1 MSRFLTYQ
9 TLSKV
14 RMRPYSTRPWR
25 GPIYYSPTIL
35 PITLAALL
43 TAITVQPAGDHLPAH
58 QKQDFCASDSGEMYS
73 HTMITIMNCSEENEY
88 CSTHCGFL
96 DLGARCCANLKYF
109 SGKRNEVGNVR
120 SHLFKDVSFAKQE
133 TSLLSNA
140 DVVALIVRTTFIL
153 LEFGS
158 RPLKNAK
165 KILSCGLICI
175 WLYRYRFGMTDQF
188 ANLSRLQP
196 SFNIFAENA
205 SFVIFFLVV
214 RLSLKMADLLKIFKR
229 QKGLRIVKLVKLAKL
244 VKIGKWFLL
253 GNISWK
259 LAIKIFRMLK
269 LLKLL
274 KISRKCKRILPKRH
288 FKAFKLFKAFKII
301 KVLNLAAVVF
311 MLEDAI
317 SPAAACSVCTR

>member
-1 MSRFLTYQ
+1 
-9 TLSKV
+9 
-14 RMRPYSTRPWR
+14 MRPYSTRPWR

-58 QKQDFCASDSGEMYS
+58 QKQDFCASDRCLQCNCFVSSNCLHSGEMYS

-165 KILSCGLICI
+165 KILSCGYLH
-175 WLYRYRFGMTDQF
+175 Q
-188 ANLSRLQP
+188 
-196 SFNIFAENA
+196 
-205 SFVIFFLVV
+205 
-214 RLSLKMADLLKIFKR
+214 
-229 QKGLRIVKLVKLAKL
+229 
-244 VKIGKWFLL
+244 
-253 GNISWK
+253 
-259 LAIKIFRMLK
+259 
-269 LLKLL
+269 
-274 KISRKCKRILPKRH
+274 IL
-288 FKAFKLFKAFKII
+288 
-301 KVLNLAAVVF
+301 
-311 MLEDAI
+311 
-317 SPAAACSVCTR
+317 